1 MMIAQRLVR
10 PRTSPD
16 PDPPRAPGAGVGGRV
31 RGIQKRGRL
40 RLPQRR
46 GHGLLVSPPLSLGHR
61 AVPLVV
67 GRAVA
72 TVREGCAQGRIGC
85 FGCAIGL
92 QPRSPI
98 SPAVRD
104 QWSTGSGRAVERQ
117 SRRRPEK
124 ARANAPD
131 GAARGGTSC
140 SLLGLARGFVSS
152 QPCSISPAI

>member
-46 GHGLLVSPPLSLGHR
+46 GLGLLVSPPLSLGHR

-72 TVREGCAQGRIGC
+72 TVCEGRAKGKIGC
-85 FGCAIGL
+85 SGCGL
-92 QPRSPI
+92 QPRTPI

-152 QPCSISPAI
+152 QPCRISPAI